1 MTFDIYDNL
10 ITKLNE
16 APDLFAGGTPAF
28 RGEMGK
34 TTIPKA
40 PSCILLPDI
49 ATPMNLDEI
58 DDDSGKDKKLFFVA
72 NLFVL
77 STRKKTQSEAED
89 AALQLA
95 LDIIDRVQGVE
106 QTVTVGGRTESNFWE
121 LSNVEFVERS
131 ASGCVIALEFRM
143 PVYL

>member
-1 MTFDIYDNL
+1 MTFDIYDVL

-34 TTIPKA
+34 TTIPRA
-40 PSCILLPDI
+40 PSCVLLPDI
-49 ATPMNLDEI
+49 ATPMNLDET

-77 STRKKTQSEAED
+77 SPRKKTQSEAED
-89 AALQLA
+89 AALQLS
-95 LDIIDRVQGVE
+95 LDIISRIQGYDHDI
-106 QTVTVGGRTESNFWE
+106 TIGGVTGKNFWE
-121 LSNVEFVERS
+121 LTNVEFVERS